1 MGQRRVAN
9 DREAKYKQACKD
21 KIECNTSGKM
31 ESWIGFRE
39 HFGKLGNSV
48 FGKRRFARNGKDM
61 RMYKDYG
68 AWIYHFCV
76 VVCRIL

>member
-1 MGQRRVAN
+1 MGQQRIAN
-9 DREAKYKQACKD
+9 DREAEGKQACKD

-31 ESWIGFRE
+31 GSWIRFGD

-61 RMYKDYG
+61 R
-68 AWIYHFCV
+68 IV
-76 VVCRIL
+76 